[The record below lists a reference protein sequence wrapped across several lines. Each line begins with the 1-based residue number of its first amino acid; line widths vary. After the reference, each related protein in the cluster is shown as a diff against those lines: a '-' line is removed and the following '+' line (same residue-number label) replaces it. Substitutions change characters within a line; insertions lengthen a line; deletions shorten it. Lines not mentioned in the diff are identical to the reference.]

1 MNSTAIRRA
10 ASAAAER
17 TPLIKFLGKRV
28 YPPASQIDHAPV
40 AHPMSP
46 NGVLPARHNSFTT
59 YRSSAQQ
66 HGPLHNSP
74 RSGNSV
80 PGSRLGPIAPPIG
93 VFFDRSELPP
103 AYHYTRIDLTEID
116 AIESGGASL
125 VA

>member
-10 ASAAAER
+10 AAAAER

-28 YPPASQIDHAPV
+28 YPPASQIDHTPV

-46 NGVLPARHNSFTT
+46 NGALPAVRHNSFTT
-59 YRSSAQQ
+59 YRSHAQQ
-66 HGPLHNSP
+66 HGPLHHSL

-80 PGSRLGPIAPPIG
+80 PGSRLGPVAAPAGI
-93 VFFDRSELPP
+93 FFDRSELPP
-103 AYHYTRIDLTEID
+103 AYHYTRIDPAEVD